1 MEYEVKVP
9 LLGFENIFSV
19 TLSKIDDIFAKI
31 TTSDEGPTFTL
42 INPYALREYSF
53 DIPQATQVILD
64 LNQDSEILLY
74 NMVIIHN
81 PIEEST
87 VNFIAP
93 IIFNASNNTMAQI
106 ILDSTKHK
114 DFGIAEP
121 IKNFMHKEEAT
132 Q

>member
-9 LLGFENIFSV
+9 LLGFENIFTV
-19 TLSKIDDIFAKI
+19 TLEKIDDIFAKI
-31 TTSDEGPTFTL
+31 TTPDEGPSFTL

-74 NMVIIHN
+74 NMVIIHT

-87 VNFIAP
+87 VNFVAP

-106 ILDSTKHK
+106 ILDSNKHK
-114 DFGIAEP
+114 DFGLAEP
-121 IKNFMHKEEAT
+121 IKNFMQKEEAT